1 VLSIDESIPASSAPC
16 ALVPKPLARE
26 RARLDGMASFLV
38 DAALRRGASDAVV
51 RVSESDELKVTVRN
65 ARPEKLQRSGTQS
78 VTLTVYNGQQKG
90 SASSSDLSS
99 VALTAT
105 LEAAWHIAQYSGAD
119 AFSGPAETSCL
130 ETAAPDLDLYHPW
143 DLSTDN
149 AIELALRA
157 ENAARAFGETIVNFN
172 GTSVSSQHVQFSL
185 ATSRGFLGGYRYSSH
200 GLDCSAIAS
209 NGGGMQTGDW
219 GMTRRMSSELDT
231 PELIGRRAAERA
243 HAMLDARKLPTGAW
257 PVLFEAPIA
266 SSLINSLVGALT
278 GELIYRGQSFL
289 PDSLGQLVLAG
300 HLSLNESPHELRG
313 LASAPFDDEGVR
325 TVTRELVRGGVL
337 CGYFLSAYAARKLG
351 MASTGNAGGAH
362 NLRLTS
368 TLTRSDD
375 DFAGMLQR
383 LDRGLLVTDLM
394 GQGIN
399 HVTGDYSRGAAGFW
413 VENGQIQYPVQEIT
427 IAGNLKDMLC
437 GIVAVGADVH
447 VGRIRTGSILVDRM
461 HIAGL

>member
-1 VLSIDESIPASSAPC
+1 MDEPIPTASALC
-16 ALVPKPLARE
+16 ALVPEPLAHE
-26 RARLDGMASFLV
+26 RAKLDEIAGFLV
-38 DAALRRGASDAVV
+38 AGALRRGASDAVV
-51 RVSESDELKVTVRN
+51 RVSESDEFAVTVRN

-78 VTLTVYNGQQKG
+78 VSLTVYNGQRKG
-90 SASSSDLSS
+90 SASSSNLSS
-99 VALTAT
+99 AALTAT
-105 LEAAWHIAQYSGAD
+105 LEAAWHIAHYSGAD
-119 AFSGPAETSCL
+119 AFAGPAETSWL

-143 DLSTDN
+143 DLSTDG

-157 ENAARAFGETIVNFN
+157 ESAARAFGEAIVNCN
-172 GTSVSSQHVQFSL
+172 GTSVSAQHGQFSL

-200 GLDCSAIAS
+200 GLDCSVIAS
-209 NGGGMQTGDW
+209 NGGGMQTGGW

-266 SSLINSLVGALT
+266 SSLINSLVSAVT

-289 PDSLGQLVLAG
+289 PDSLGQVVLAE
-300 HLSLNESPHELRG
+300 HLNLNESPHELCG

-325 TVTRELVRGGVL
+325 TVTRQLVRDGVL
-337 CGYFLSAYAARKLG
+337 HGYFLSAYAARKLG

-368 TLTRSDD
+368 TLTRSED
-375 DFAGMLQR
+375 DFAGMLRR
-383 LDRGLLVTDLM
+383 LDRGLLVSDLM

-399 HVTGDYSRGAAGFW
+399 HVTGDYSRGASGFW
-413 VENGQIQYPVQEIT
+413 VEDGQIQYPVQEIT
-427 IAGNLKDMLC
+427 IAGNLRDMLR

-447 VGRIRTGSILVDRM
+447 VGPTRTGSILVDRM
-461 HIAGL
+461 RIAGL